1 MSLENEDGSPHIKR
15 AWWHAH
21 TVPELRGLRQPMPE
35 PIKEAPISGR
45 DPVAKNKEMAPE
57 ELMTHPR

>member
-1 MSLENEDGSPHIKR
+1 
-15 AWWHAH
+15 
-21 TVPELRGLRQPMPE
+21 MPE